1 MTAFYGGLEVR
12 YKQHVGFVNF
22 ISEKYITICLR
33 KFDDR
38 SRNVCLLVYPSQ
50 WKDVKLLKESDK

>member
-1 MTAFYGGLEVR
+1 MTTFYEGLEVR
-12 YKQHVGFVNF
+12 YEKHVGFVDF
-22 ISEKYITICLR
+22 ISEKYITICLK

-38 SRNVCLLVYPSQ
+38 SRNVCLLVFPSQ